1 MPDVRNADPV
11 PDVLRGDMTKSEV
24 AEVLMHLRFGRHS
37 GVATI
42 EVDRHVARFLAS
54 LIPPRQ
60 RPAA

>member
-1 MPDVRNADPV
+1 
-11 PDVLRGDMTKSEV
+11 MTKSEV